1 MTFQKSSISF
11 KTKHSKANVS
21 WKKKKPKA
29 KETCILFCLQ
39 HKEFALHEVFHGFS
53 LQTFRWSHW
62 RGSWWRWPCSSK
74 GQMQQSMDLIDLNM
88 DGLINTRCPFY
99 GRNSCY
105 KKNSLTRCWWY
116 FLAANTYL
124 RAVCVSPAGSWDQST
139 KGQSKTEK
147 SLRIKR
153 KNTNSYSLGRKITIC
168 KHNQDIFNMLV
179 WASFIKV

>member
-11 KTKHSKANVS
+11 KTRHSKANIS
-21 WKKKKPKA
+21 WKKTQNPKLRRLA
-29 KETCILFCLQ
+29 FC
-39 HKEFALHEVFHGFS
+39 FAFS
-53 LQTFRWSHW
+53 TKHLPCMRFSMASPFRRSHW

-105 KKNSLTRCWWY
+105 KKNPLTRCWWY